1 MDERIS
7 VAEVI
12 SQLRGDL
19 ALAAWQGEHKDPK
32 FKIGPIELELSVVI
46 DHSRQRGGRAKLW
59 VVDVGADATRSS
71 SVVHQIR
78 LTLQPINSDDP
89 NADFIVQSRARKE
102 EE

>member
-1 MDERIS
+1 MEDRIS

-32 FKIGPIELELSVVI
+32 FKIGAIELELSVVV
-46 DHSRQRGGRAKLW
+46 DRSRQRGGHAKLW
-59 VVDVGADATRSS
+59 VVDVGLDQTRSS

-78 LTLQPINSDDP
+78 LTLQPINPDDP
-89 NADFIVQSRARKE
+89 DGDYIVHGRARAGE
-102 EE
+102 E